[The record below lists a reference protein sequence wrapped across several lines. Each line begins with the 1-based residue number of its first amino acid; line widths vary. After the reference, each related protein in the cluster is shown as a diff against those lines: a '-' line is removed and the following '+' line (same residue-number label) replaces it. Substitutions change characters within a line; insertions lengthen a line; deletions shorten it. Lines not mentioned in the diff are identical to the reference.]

1 MNTQNR
7 PNKQNTQRT
16 GSLKRTR
23 AALLALSTILPIL
36 LPATPAHADS
46 FTQPL
51 HNDPVVRQML
61 DRKIYEPGGK
71 LFPFKEKYRG
81 TTEHRTGRI
90 GIIPRAAPS
99 LPLGGGAEIQQ
110 LYYGGTIS
118 FRTHFENHPWEEHR
132 PFDDTAV
139 LSKIGKGAGIG
150 SGSSPTSY
158 AYRVDGIKVHP
169 ADGYDPPQGGGFPT
183 PSPYGAHDRYS
194 ISVSGTAQ
202 RMVQNPLDLAF
213 GAKAALTSLQGT
225 AERTVESYNEA
236 KKNLNESY
244 RADPTRSITGDI
256 HEYARARIANI
267 QGAVQIATLP
277 VGSATDALT
286 GLVGATTEG
295 NDYFHQY
302 RQNQETIAA
311 MHSMDAAT
319 LFKSIG
325 NLTERQEQN
334 NREAADKAAFWR
346 DFGQSLNQK
355 AQQNPISASAMD
367 IAARTVG
374 LRFGTGAA
382 AAGMGRTATEGMVR
396 NGFGSF
402 GSGSFAHAAEAM
414 AAKRAAAETKA
425 KVAAEAEALKRI
437 GANQSARKAEN
448 AALSNRQPG
457 EFAARQQAKRER
469 AAETAAQNG
478 RQFSGGKPA
487 LPNDPYHPSNV
498 ETRIQTATMRSN
510 VQINNILRNTTPG
523 PKTTG
528 KATQYE
534 KLGNYN
540 DAVADFNS
548 LGVKNV
554 QVRPNGTITGKLP
567 DGRNI
572 NVRPQSSPPNNY
584 PTIEIQ
590 QKNNER
596 IKIRYR

>member
-1 MNTQNR
+1 MNAQNR
-7 PNKQNTQRT
+7 QNRQNTQRT

-23 AALLALSTILPIL
+23 AALLALSTVLPIL

-118 FRTHFENHPWEEHR
+118 FRTRFENHPWEEHR

-236 KKNLNESY
+236 KKNLNDSY
-244 RADPTRSITGDI
+244 RSDPARSITGDI

-267 QGAVQIATLP
+267 QGAVQFATLP
-277 VGSATDALT
+277 VGIATDTVT
-286 GLVGATTEG
+286 GLVGATTES
-295 NDYFHQY
+295 NDYSRQY

-374 LRFGTGAA
+374 LRFGAGAA

-437 GANQSARKAEN
+437 GANQSSRKAEN

-457 EFAARQQAKRER
+457 EFAARQQAKRDR

-498 ETRIQTATMRSN
+498 KQR
-510 VQINNILRNTTPG
+510 V
-523 PKTTG
+523 
-528 KATQYE
+528 
-534 KLGNYN
+534 
-540 DAVADFNS
+540 F
-548 LGVKNV
+548 
-554 QVRPNGTITGKLP
+554 
-567 DGRNI
+567 DGRRDFGLPTDNHSVVNGLSIKETVNKPYSSIDLHDSSGLKQRRYFGKDGKVIEDIDYHHSNGDNSHTFPHRHDWKSTSNGKI
-572 NVRPQSSPPNNY
+572 NRDKKPKPHG
-584 PTIEIQ
+584 IEGLD
-590 QKNNER
+590 R
-596 IKIRYR
+596 

>member
-7 PNKQNTQRT
+7 QNRQNTQRT

-23 AALLALSTILPIL
+23 AALLALSTVLPFL
-36 LPATPAHADS
+36 LPATPARADS

-118 FRTHFENHPWEEHR
+118 FRTRFENHPWEEHR

-236 KKNLNESY
+236 KKNLNDSY
-244 RADPTRSITGDI
+244 RSDPARSITGDI

-267 QGAVQIATLP
+267 QGAVQFATLP

-295 NDYFHQY
+295 NDYFRQY

-325 NLTERQEQN
+325 KLTERQEQN

-346 DFGQSLNQK
+346 DFSQSLNQK

-374 LRFGTGAA
+374 LRFGAGAA

-457 EFAARQQAKRER
+457 EFAARQQAKRETQATKIWQPR
-469 AAETAAQNG
+469 NSVESAITDKNG
-478 RQFSGGKPA
+478 NLLGKRMSGAGPDVMTLSKSDFNNIKNKLLENVAKKEPMRNGNGVTYTTKDGGKF
-487 LPNDPYHPSNV
+487 NIRHSKNHG
-498 ETRIQTATMRSN
+498 ETID
-510 VQINNILRNTTPG
+510 IN
-523 PKTTG
+523 
-528 KATQYE
+528 
-534 KLGNYN
+534 
-540 DAVADFNS
+540 
-548 LGVKNV
+548 VKNLE
-554 QVRPNGTITGKLP
+554 GLP
-567 DGRNI
+567 KGLRFH
-572 NVRPQSSPPNNY
+572 Q
-584 PTIEIQ
+584 E
-590 QKNNER
+590 
-596 IKIRYR
+596 

>member
-7 PNKQNTQRT
+7 QNRQNTQRT

-23 AALLALSTILPIL
+23 AALLALSTVLPFL
-36 LPATPAHADS
+36 LPATPARADS

-118 FRTHFENHPWEEHR
+118 FRTRFENHPWEEHR

-236 KKNLNESY
+236 KKNLNDSY
-244 RADPTRSITGDI
+244 RSDPTRSITGDI

-267 QGAVQIATLP
+267 QGAVQFATLP
-277 VGSATDALT
+277 VGIATDTVT
-286 GLVGATTEG
+286 GLVGATTES
-295 NDYFHQY
+295 NDYSRQY

-325 NLTERQEQN
+325 NLTERQQQN

-346 DFGQSLNQK
+346 DFSQSLNQK

-374 LRFGTGAA
+374 LRFGAGAA
-382 AAGMGRTATEGMVR
+382 AAGMGRAATEGMVR
-396 NGFGSF
+396 NGF

-425 KVAAEAEALKRI
+425 KVAAEAEALRRI
-437 GANQSARKAEN
+437 GVNQSARKAEN

-457 EFAARQQAKRER
+457 EFAARQQAKRDR

>member
-1 MNTQNR
+1 MNAQNR
-7 PNKQNTQRT
+7 QNRQNTQRT

-23 AALLALSTILPIL
+23 AVLLALSTILPIL
-36 LPATPAHADS
+36 LPATPARADS

-118 FRTHFENHPWEEHR
+118 FRTRFENHPWEEHR

-236 KKNLNESY
+236 KKNLNDSY
-244 RADPTRSITGDI
+244 RSDPARSITGDI

-267 QGAVQIATLP
+267 QGAVQFATLP

-295 NDYFHQY
+295 NDYFRQY

-374 LRFGTGAA
+374 LRFGAGAA

-396 NGFGSF
+396 NGF

-469 AAETAAQNG
+469 AAEAADKNAY
-478 RQFSGGKPA
+478 SSKAGKPNLQLA
-487 LPNDPYHPSNV
+487 NDSYLKKG
-498 ETRIQTATMRSN
+498 
-510 VQINNILRNTTPG
+510 LRKQNH
-523 PKTTG
+523 
-528 KATQYE
+528 
-534 KLGNYN
+534 
-540 DAVADFNS
+540 S
-548 LGVKNV
+548 
-554 QVRPNGTITGKLP
+554 I
-567 DGRNI
+567 
-572 NVRPQSSPPNNY
+572 
-584 PTIEIQ
+584 
-590 QKNNER
+590 
-596 IKIRYR
+596 

>member
-1 MNTQNR
+1 MNAQNR
-7 PNKQNTQRT
+7 QNRQNTQRT

-23 AALLALSTILPIL
+23 AALLALFTVLPIL
-36 LPATPAHADS
+36 LPATPTHADS

-118 FRTHFENHPWEEHR
+118 FRTRFENHPWEEHR

-236 KKNLNESY
+236 KKNLNDTY
-244 RADPTRSITGDI
+244 RSDPTRSITGDI

-267 QGAVQIATLP
+267 QGAVQFATLP
-277 VGSATDALT
+277 VGSAADALT

-382 AAGMGRTATEGMVR
+382 AAGMGRTATEGMVS
-396 NGFGSF
+396 NGF

-425 KVAAEAEALKRI
+425 KVAAETEALKRI

-448 AALSNRQPG
+448 AALNNRQPG

-469 AAETAAQNG
+469 AAEAAAQNG

-510 VQINNILRNTTPG
+510 IQINDILRGTTQRSRTSG
-523 PKTTG
+523 R
-528 KATQYE
+528 AIQYE
-534 KLGNYN
+534 KVGNYN
-540 DAVADFNS
+540 DAMNDFKK
-548 LGVKNV
+548 LNV
-554 QVRPNGTITGKLP
+554 QNIQTRQNGTITGNLP
-567 DGRNI
+567 DGRKI
-572 NVRPQSSPPNNY
+572 NVRPNSKGGE
-584 PTIEIQ
+584 PTIEIEHGG
-590 QKNNER
+590 KD
-596 IKIRYR
+596 IKIRYTP